1 MVGAALAVLTGQA
14 ASTARSA
21 ASIQEGPLLNHDSAL
36 RGRQEKCRRLRS
48 FNAGVGPN
56 LCAADDDVFCVQLS
70 LTSETTLLQHGG
82 GGASTPVLGP
92 PMPMPACLRDDTQST
107 LQRRASLS
115 TRKESSHLK
124 HLSRCC
130 SCSWEPVRFKRTRE
144 GEDPRPSMGLARRRN
159 SPSVVQS
166 SSWVP
171 VQTGSVR
178 GRVKSRVA
186 KGVAKWVEWK
196 ANLS

>member
-70 LTSETTLLQHGG
+70 LTSASSSESEPTAESGLKLLMSEAHEMSPESPSHESG
-82 GGASTPVLGP
+82 
-92 PMPMPACLRDDTQST
+92 MPATH
-107 LQRRASLS
+107 
-115 TRKESSHLK
+115 RK
-124 HLSRCC
+124 
-130 SCSWEPVRFKRTRE
+130 T
-144 GEDPRPSMGLARRRN
+144 
-159 SPSVVQS
+159 
-166 SSWVP
+166 
-171 VQTGSVR
+171 TGQAT
-178 GRVKSRVA
+178 GA
-186 KGVAKWVEWK
+186 HP
-196 ANLS
+196 